1 MTIKHVTSSCLAL
14 VLSTALVLPTLTSA
28 EAGGG
33 RKHWRQHGGNHQAHR
48 PHRPRH
54 HYKKKNNNDVGAAVA
69 AGVIGLAAAAVIG
82 SALSAPEPID
92 PDPVYVPPRPRG
104 YGGPARADRYYDD
117 YYDDYYDAPRDYRPA
132 RPVVVGRAGPEPWTR
147 EWYRYCSAKYRSF
160 NPRTGQFTTY
170 SGVKKLCR

>member
-14 VLSTALVLPTLTSA
+14 ILSTALVLPTLTTA

-33 RKHWRQHGGNHQAHR
+33 RKHWRQNGGHHQAHR
-48 PHRPRH
+48 PNRPRH
-54 HYKKKNNNDVGAAVA
+54 HHKKKNNNNDVGAAVA
-69 AGVIGLAAAAVIG
+69 VGVIGLAAAAIIG
-82 SALSAPEPID
+82 STLSAPEPID
-92 PDPVYVPPRPRG
+92 PAPVYVPPRPRG
-104 YGGPARADRYYDD
+104 YGGSARADLYNDD
-117 YYDDYYDAPRDYRPA
+117 YYDYRPA
-132 RPVVVGRAGPEPWTR
+132 RPVVVDRAGPEPWTR